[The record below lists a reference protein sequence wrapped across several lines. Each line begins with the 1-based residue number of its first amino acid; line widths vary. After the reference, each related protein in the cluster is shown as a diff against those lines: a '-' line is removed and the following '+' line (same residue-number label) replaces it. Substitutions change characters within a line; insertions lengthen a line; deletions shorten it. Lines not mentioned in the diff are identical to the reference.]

1 MFLWINSVCGVCY
14 LLWMLLLLD
23 VEHLWLF
30 KVIMIFL
37 LQKLNWSIVPISF
50 NKMAK
55 FSDEKYVLPKIRKIY
70 LYNRNYYRMLN
81 AKIFYKEIVT
91 NITVSYDLYV
101 KVYWNWS
108 ISSFK
113 TQIIDFLQD
122 FKCLEVRRS
131 QSTLKV
137 CL

>member
-1 MFLWINSVCGVCY
+1 
-14 LLWMLLLLD
+14 
-23 VEHLWLF
+23 
-30 KVIMIFL
+30 MIFF

-81 AKIFYKEIVT
+81 AKIFYKE
-91 NITVSYDLYV
+91 NSYKHYRILRFTYMS
-101 KVYWNWS
+101 KFIEIEAYQAL
-108 ISSFK
+108 K
-113 TQIIDFLQD
+113 ELLRQIIDFLQD

-131 QSTLKV
+131 RSTLKV

>member
-1 MFLWINSVCGVCY
+1 
-14 LLWMLLLLD
+14 
-23 VEHLWLF
+23 
-30 KVIMIFL
+30 MIFL
-37 LQKLNWSIVPISF
+37 LQKLKWSIVPISV

-101 KVYWNWS
+101 KVYWN
-108 ISSFK
+108 
-113 TQIIDFLQD
+113 
-122 FKCLEVRRS
+122 
-131 QSTLKV
+131 
-137 CL
+137 